1 MRFYIR
7 QIKSVDYATSHKY
20 HLRICATFKSYI
32 FTSTTKFNCKKK
44 KKTKKPIADK
54 KRLQFSV
61 CASSFMLTTHVRL
74 QLSNF
79 EMISNIGLSRHF
91 KSSFKLILYIRNI
104 YFWQRLSFISICFL
118 FLCCDV
124 IVLKL
129 LSKYSLT
136 FTSIGRC
143 TIKDFPAFLTA
154 LLFSIIIRSLVLYMQ
169 AYMHWM
175 ADRLNNLQYLHIF

>member
-1 MRFYIR
+1 MLQVTNIIYGYVQPSNHIYLHR
-7 QIKSVDYATSHKY
+7 QRNLIA
-20 HLRICATFKSYI
+20 
-32 FTSTTKFNCKKK
+32 KKK
-44 KKTKKPIADK
+44 KNKHIADK

-74 QLSNF
+74 QPSNF
-79 EMISNIGLSRHF
+79 EMFSNIGLSRHF

-129 LSKYSLT
+129 L
-136 FTSIGRC
+136 
-143 TIKDFPAFLTA
+143 
-154 LLFSIIIRSLVLYMQ
+154 
-169 AYMHWM
+169 
-175 ADRLNNLQYLHIF
+175 

>member
-1 MRFYIR
+1 MYLGYAFLYSSNKICWLCYKSQISFTDMCNLQIIYIYIDNE
-7 QIKSVDYATSHKY
+7 IK
-20 HLRICATFKSYI
+20 LQ
-32 FTSTTKFNCKKK
+32 KKD
-44 KKTKKPIADK
+44 KKPIADK

-74 QLSNF
+74 QASNF

-104 YFWQRLSFISICFL
+104 YFWQRLSFISIWFL

-129 LSKYSLT
+129 L
-136 FTSIGRC
+136 
-143 TIKDFPAFLTA
+143 
-154 LLFSIIIRSLVLYMQ
+154 
-169 AYMHWM
+169 
-175 ADRLNNLQYLHIF
+175 

>member
-20 HLRICATFKSYI
+20 HLRICATIKSYI

-44 KKTKKPIADK
+44 EQKKTAKNIVSK
-54 KRLQFSV
+54 KRPQFSV

-74 QLSNF
+74 QPSNF

-118 FLCCDV
+118 LLCCDV
-124 IVLKL
+124 VVLKL
-129 LSKYSLT
+129 L
-136 FTSIGRC
+136 
-143 TIKDFPAFLTA
+143 
-154 LLFSIIIRSLVLYMQ
+154 
-169 AYMHWM
+169 
-175 ADRLNNLQYLHIF
+175 

>member
-7 QIKSVDYATSHKY
+7 QIKSVDYTTNHKY
-20 HLRICATFKSYI
+20 HLRICATMKSYI
-32 FTSTTKFNCKKK
+32 FTSTTTFNCN
-44 KKTKKPIADK
+44 TN
-54 KRLQFSV
+54 RLQFSV

-74 QLSNF
+74 QPSNF

-154 LLFSIIIRSLVLYMQ
+154 LLFSIMLRSLVLYIQ

-175 ADRLNNLQYLHIF
+175 SDRLNNLQYLHIF

>member
-20 HLRICATFKSYI
+20 HLRICATIKSYI

-44 KKTKKPIADK
+44 GQKKPAKNIVSK

-74 QLSNF
+74 QPSNF

-118 FLCCDV
+118 LLCCDV
-124 IVLKL
+124 VVLKL
-129 LSKYSLT
+129 L
-136 FTSIGRC
+136 
-143 TIKDFPAFLTA
+143 
-154 LLFSIIIRSLVLYMQ
+154 
-169 AYMHWM
+169 
-175 ADRLNNLQYLHIF
+175 

>member
-20 HLRICATFKSYI
+20 HLRICPTFKSYI
-32 FTSTTKFNCKKK
+32 FTSTTKFNWEN
-44 KKTKKPIADK
+44 IADK

-61 CASSFMLTTHVRL
+61 RASSFMLTTHVRL
-74 QLSNF
+74 QTSNF
-79 EMISNIGLSRHF
+79 EMISNIGLCRHF

-129 LSKYSLT
+129 L
-136 FTSIGRC
+136 
-143 TIKDFPAFLTA
+143 
-154 LLFSIIIRSLVLYMQ
+154 
-169 AYMHWM
+169 
-175 ADRLNNLQYLHIF
+175 

>member
-20 HLRICATFKSYI
+20 HLRICATIKSYI

-44 KKTKKPIADK
+44 KQKKTTTKNIASK
-54 KRLQFSV
+54 QRLQFSV

-74 QLSNF
+74 QPSNF

-91 KSSFKLILYIRNI
+91 KSSFKLILYIRNK

-118 FLCCDV
+118 ILCCDV
-124 IVLKL
+124 VVLKL
-129 LSKYSLT
+129 L
-136 FTSIGRC
+136 
-143 TIKDFPAFLTA
+143 
-154 LLFSIIIRSLVLYMQ
+154 
-169 AYMHWM
+169 
-175 ADRLNNLQYLHIF
+175 